1 MKTPYL
7 DKAPN
12 YERDYK
18 TGKYI
23 ITNNYKNAEQNSDD
37 AQKQFYQE
45 CGVQIIENYINFTN
59 PPQFKINPDY
69 PYENDLASTALMST
83 N

>member
-1 MKTPYL
+1 MVLNTQKLLQVLMKKTPYL

-23 ITNNYKNAEQNSDD
+23 ITNITKNAEQNSDD
-37 AQKQFYQE
+37 AQNNFTKSADH
-45 CGVQIIENYINFTN
+45 IENYINFTN
-59 PPQFKINPDY
+59 LHSSK
-69 PYENDLASTALMST
+69 
-83 N
+83 